1 MNKTFQLY
9 AGAAAAV
16 VGLAVAA
23 SRFAPDQAEPETPV
37 ASATTRIAP
46 DQLRYPPGSPQLA
59 HLAIQPVKR
68 SIPPLV
74 EPLPARLVPDE
85 DHTVRVFSPL
95 PGRVVE
101 VVARPGQLVRAG
113 DVLAWVVA
121 PDAAAAVADARKAEA
136 DRDSREA
143 AWRRAQGLNEA
154 GVIATRE
161 LEAARAEARVAQ
173 AELERASARLRSLGS
188 VASDGRFALRAPL
201 AGVVASRQL
210 NPGQELRPDA
220 ADPAFVVTD
229 PGRLDVVADVPEADA
244 NVLRLGQTVRIE
256 DDGHSLAPMNGR
268 IVHVGNMLDAATR
281 RVAVRAHIAEP
292 VPGARPELFVRLVPL
307 ADGAEAAVE
316 VPNSALVT
324 VGVQDFV
331 FVERAPGLLARTPVT
346 LAHRGRLVS
355 HVRAGLKP
363 DDRVVT
369 QGAILL
375 EAELASDD

>member
-1 MNKTFQLY
+1 MNKTFLLY

-23 SRFAPDQAEPETPV
+23 SRFVPQQAEPEAPV

-101 VVARPGQLVRAG
+101 VVVRPGQLVRAG

-143 AWRRAQGLNEA
+143 AWRRAQGL
-154 GVIATRE
+154 
-161 LEAARAEARVAQ
+161 
-173 AELERASARLRSLGS
+173 
-188 VASDGRFALRAPL
+188 
-201 AGVVASRQL
+201 
-210 NPGQELRPDA
+210 
-220 ADPAFVVTD
+220 
-229 PGRLDVVADVPEADA
+229 
-244 NVLRLGQTVRIE
+244 
-256 DDGHSLAPMNGR
+256 M
-268 IVHVGNMLDAATR
+268 R
-281 RVAVRAHIAEP
+281 R
-292 VPGARPELFVRLVPL
+292 G
-307 ADGAEAAVE
+307 
-316 VPNSALVT
+316 
-324 VGVQDFV
+324 
-331 FVERAPGLLARTPVT
+331 
-346 LAHRGRLVS
+346 
-355 HVRAGLKP
+355 
-363 DDRVVT
+363 
-369 QGAILL
+369 
-375 EAELASDD
+375 